1 MKKADTHRVILQDGT
16 RYSETQYNKE
26 IELETLA
33 VKNKYEL
40 FGENM
45 IYFDKKM
52 LITSIAKIS
61 KIPDGLFLALNSHSD
76 AKLWIV
82 EYELSSHDLQSHI
95 FPQIAGFVK
104 ALKNESTKRII
115 KESIYNTVREN
126 RESVKRIKSIL
137 SSEEEVYYFLE
148 LVLDRGL
155 GVVIVIDRKTPE
167 LEEVVDSISTSMSIE
182 SQILEFITYED
193 DIGKKIH
200 ILDSLQTQAAA
211 IKAPTTISKQEP
223 WEVRLPKASP
233 DVKDTIYQLILMT
246 KKEFRCIGKPWFKWY
261 GFYLEEPTQRKNL
274 FAIIMAGRNTSSICF
289 RVNPSKFNGE
299 HDSFVRTVSGFFFP
313 SGTERRIHLK
323 SDNIQQVLQ
332 YLEHSFQVTRQQFN
346 IS

>member
-167 LEEVVDSISTSMSIE
+167 LEEVVDSISTN
-182 SQILEFITYED
+182 Q
-193 DIGKKIH
+193 
-200 ILDSLQTQAAA
+200 
-211 IKAPTTISKQEP
+211 
-223 WEVRLPKASP
+223 
-233 DVKDTIYQLILMT
+233 
-246 KKEFRCIGKPWFKWY
+246 
-261 GFYLEEPTQRKNL
+261 
-274 FAIIMAGRNTSSICF
+274 
-289 RVNPSKFNGE
+289 
-299 HDSFVRTVSGFFFP
+299 
-313 SGTERRIHLK
+313 
-323 SDNIQQVLQ
+323 
-332 YLEHSFQVTRQQFN
+332 
-346 IS
+346 